1 MISKNYIKLSAII
14 IVLITRAF
22 LQPLFA
28 QDADIA
34 DGDRFSVDYS
44 AKAKDL
50 TIADIKITGADSY
63 EDYVLIGFSGLNVG
77 DVIRIPGND
86 ITSAIKRFWKQG
98 YFSDV
103 KILMDDVKND
113 SVWLTIALKQLPRV
127 TKVNFFGLKKSEIED
142 ISEVIEVQEGKQLN
156 ADAIDRSK
164 IAISKY
170 LHEKGFYNA
179 DILMYQKNDTRMVGG
194 VMVDISVDKREKVK
208 VNDIIVIGNDALSI
222 GAIDRV
228 MKKTNRRG
236 NLLNIFRAK
245 KFVAKEYKNDKDLL
259 IGKYNEIGYRDAKI
273 VRDSVVM
280 LNDGQVNVY
289 LEVDEGEKYYFG
301 NIDWLGNTLYSKEY
315 LNAVLNIEKGSVYN
329 QKIMNKR
336 LFEDEDALS
345 SLYKDNGYLFMQL
358 DPVEV
363 GVNGDSINLEM
374 RIYEGTAATINK
386 VVINGNDRL
395 YENVVRREMRVKP
408 GALYSQSDLVRTLRE
423 LAQLKQFDEEKI
435 YNGVDLQ
442 PDVENGTVDL
452 EFNLETKSS
461 DQVEFSAGYG
471 QSGIVLS
478 VGLTFSNFAIQ
489 NLFKPETYR
498 IVPQGEGQ
506 TLSLKAQANGVYYQN
521 YSLSFYEPWLGG
533 KRPNSLSVSLFY
545 AVQTGLSE
553 RWYNNMSNMNNYYSN
568 YYNGYNGYGGYGGY
582 GGGYGGYGGSY
593 NNGYESEYDKNV
605 YMRTFG
611 GSVGYGT
618 RLKWPDDYFTF
629 YADLSYRR
637 YSLKNWYSDYYGFET
652 GESNDIAIGLNLS
665 RNSIDNPIYTR
676 SGSSVTMSVNATLP
690 YSLFYPDKDY
700 SSMSVV
706 ERSKWVEYHKWKLS
720 AKFFTPLTR
729 DRKLVLMTRAE
740 YGFLGY
746 YNKNK
751 RSQFGKYMVGGDGM
765 SGYVTPGTDMI
776 AMRGYSI
783 GSLTPFTGDGY
794 YGYNG
799 NLYTKLTLELRYPLL
814 LNQSTNIWALAFL
827 EAGNAWENFVDF
839 SPFDLKRSAGV
850 GVRVYLPMFGLLGV
864 DWAYGFDKDRMG
876 AQGGSQFHFVLGQEF

>member
-1 MISKNYIKLSAII
+1 MISKKFFKLSATILA
-14 IVLITRAF
+14 VMITLF
-22 LQPLFA
+22 SQPILA
-28 QDADIA
+28 QDDMQ
-34 DGDRFSVDYS
+34 DDDRFAVDYG
-44 AKAKDL
+44 AKAQDL

-63 EDYVLIGFSGLNVG
+63 EDYVLIGFSGLNIG
-77 DVIRIPGND
+77 ESIRIPGND
-86 ITSAIKRFWKQG
+86 ITSAVKRFWNQG

-103 KILMDDVKND
+103 KIIMDRVEND

-142 ISEVIEVQEGKQLN
+142 ISLVLEVQEGKQLN
-156 ADAIDRSK
+156 ADAIDRTK

-170 LHEKGFYNA
+170 LYEKGFYNA
-179 DILMYQKNDTRMVGG
+179 DILVYQKNDTRMDGG
-194 VMVDISVDKREKVK
+194 VTVDISVDKREKVK
-208 VNDIIVIGNDALSI
+208 VNDIIVTGNEALSI
-222 GAIDRV
+222 AAIDRV

-236 NLLNIFRAK
+236 KFVNMFRGK
-245 KFVAKEYKNDKDLL
+245 KFVEKEFKNDKDLL
-259 IGKYNEIGYRDAKI
+259 IAKYNEIGYRDAKI

-280 LNDGQVNVY
+280 LNDGQIDVY

-301 NIDWLGNTLYSKEY
+301 DIEWLGNTLYSKEY
-315 LNAVLNIEKGSVYN
+315 LDAVLNLEKGSVYN

-363 GVNGDSINLEM
+363 SISGDSINLEM
-374 RIYEGTAATINK
+374 RIYEGSAATINK

-408 GALYSQSDLVRTLRE
+408 GMLYSQSDLVRTLRE
-423 LAQLKQFDEEKI
+423 LAQLKQFDEEKV

-442 PDVENGTVDL
+442 PDIENGTVDL

-471 QSGIVLS
+471 QSGVVLS

-521 YSLSFYEPWLGG
+521 YSISFYEPWLGG

-545 AVQTGLSE
+545 SVQTGLSD
-553 RWYNNMSNMNNYYSN
+553 RYYDSYYDYSSYYYYYSD
-568 YYNGYNGYGGYGGY
+568 YSS
-582 GGGYGGYGGSY
+582 SY
-593 NNGYESEYDKNV
+593 STSYESEYDKNV

-629 YADLSYRR
+629 YTDITYKR

-652 GESNDIAIGLNLS
+652 GESNDIALGLNLS

-690 YSLFYPDKDY
+690 YSLFYPNVDY
-700 SSMSVV
+700 SEMSI
-706 ERSKWVEYHKWKLS
+706 EDRSKWVEYHKWEFS
-720 AKFFTPLTR
+720 AKFFTPLSR

-746 YNKNK
+746 YNSDK
-751 RSQFGKYMVGGDGM
+751 RSSFGKYYVGGDGM
-765 SGYVTPGTDMI
+765 SGYVTPGTDVI

-783 GSLTPFTGDGY
+783 GSLTPYSGEGY

-814 LNQSTNIWALAFL
+814 LNQTTNIWALAFL
-827 EAGNAWENFVDF
+827 EAGNAWEDFVDF

-864 DWAYGFDKDRMG
+864 DWAYGFDKDQLG
-876 AQGGSQFHFVLGQEF
+876 TTGGSNFHFVLGQEF